1 MSALIHLVDDDA
13 DHRAALLDLLDAG
26 GYRARDFASGDAAL
40 AALEGGPEPDL
51 MISDLRMPGID
62 GFALLEALRDR
73 CPELPVVL
81 ITGLGDVPHAVRAM
95 RLGAEDFLE
104 KPYDAT
110 HFLAVVERAL
120 RAGGTRRELGRL
132 QAEINRRDGADIL
145 GQSHAIETLRARI
158 AALGPLDI
166 DVIVTGETGTG
177 KELVARAL
185 HAASPRAAGPFI
197 AVNCAALPEAL
208 FETEMFG
215 HAAGAFPGA
224 PEKAGKLEAASGG
237 TLVLDEV
244 EALPP
249 AAQPKLLRALQ
260 ERAVERLGENM
271 LRPLDLRVVA
281 LSKTDLRSRALDG
294 SFRADLFY
302 RLAGAEVGLDPLH
315 SLGGDIPLLFSHF
328 AELAARRYGR
338 SLGEIGYGLRQQL
351 MRRPWPGNVRELK
364 ALAERFALGL
374 EHPDAPVALVSEP
387 GTLADKVA
395 AYEAREI
402 SAALERARGNTER
415 AAQHLGIARRTLNDK
430 IARYKIRL

>member
-40 AALEGGPEPDL
+40 AALDGGPEPDL

-81 ITGLGDVPHAVRAM
+81 ITGHGDVPHAVRAM

-185 HAASPRAAGPFI
+185 HAASPG
-197 AVNCAALPEAL
+197 
-208 FETEMFG
+208 
-215 HAAGAFPGA
+215 
-224 PEKAGKLEAASGG
+224 
-237 TLVLDEV
+237 
-244 EALPP
+244 
-249 AAQPKLLRALQ
+249 
-260 ERAVERLGENM
+260 
-271 LRPLDLRVVA
+271 
-281 LSKTDLRSRALDG
+281 
-294 SFRADLFY
+294 
-302 RLAGAEVGLDPLH
+302 
-315 SLGGDIPLLFSHF
+315 
-328 AELAARRYGR
+328 RRGR
-338 SLGEIGYGLRQQL
+338 SSR
-351 MRRPWPGNVRELK
+351 
-364 ALAERFALGL
+364 
-374 EHPDAPVALVSEP
+374 
-387 GTLADKVA
+387 
-395 AYEAREI
+395 
-402 SAALERARGNTER
+402 
-415 AAQHLGIARRTLNDK
+415 
-430 IARYKIRL
+430 

>member
-1 MSALIHLVDDDA
+1 MSALIHLVEDDA
-13 DHRAALLDLLDAG
+13 DHRAALLDLIEAG
-26 GYRARDFASGDAAL
+26 GHRAEGFAGAEAAL
-40 AALEGGPEPDL
+40 AAQAAGARPDL
-51 MISDLRMPGID
+51 IVSDLRMPGMD
-62 GFALLEALRDR
+62 GFALLAALKERA
-73 CPELPVVL
+73 PELPVVL
-81 ITGLGDVPHAVRAM
+81 ITGHGDVPHAVRAM
-95 RLGAEDFLE
+95 RMGAEDFLE
-104 KPYDAT
+104 KPYDAA

-120 RAGGTRRELGRL
+120 RAGETRRELGRL
-132 QAEINRRDGADIL
+132 QAEISRRDGAEIL
-145 GQSHAIETLRARI
+145 GQSVGAEALRARI

-185 HAASPRAAGPFI
+185 HAASPRAAGPFV

-244 EALPP
+244 EAMPA

-260 ERAVERLGENM
+260 ERAVERLGENT
-271 LRPLDLRVVA
+271 LRPLDLRIVA
-281 LSKTDLRSRALDG
+281 LSKTDLRSLTLDG

-302 RLAGAEVGLDPLH
+302 RLAGAEIGLDPLRA
-315 SLGGDIPLLFSHF
+315 LGNDVPLLFSHF

-338 SLGEIGYGLRQQL
+338 ALPEISYGLRQQL

-374 EHPDAPVALVSEP
+374 ELPDAPAAAVSEP

-402 SAALERARGNTER
+402 RAALERARGNTER
-415 AAQHLGIARRTLNDK
+415 AAQALGMARRTLNDK
-430 IARYKIRL
+430 ISRYKIRL